1 MLPVFV
7 DNRIKEIKT
16 ETDVTFCYVPSK
28 ENPAD
33 YAIRGLTVP
42 EMVNNDLW
50 WHGPEWLKLIES
62 GWPSWN
68 VPDLT
73 PEELLMNADQKGSN
87 VIHEITNVANDSG
100 NFDSH
105 LSLLTINETKYSS
118 LRKLLCVTVYYV
130 KFVYLR
136 VIQKCKQETRVKI
149 FSKYKLLEKVF
160 VHMNVDFIPG
170 R

>member
-1 MLPVFV
+1 M
-7 DNRIKEIKT
+7 
-16 ETDVTFCYVPSK
+16 
-28 ENPAD
+28 
-33 YAIRGLTVP
+33 P

-118 LRKLLCVTVYYV
+118 LRKLLHVSVTV
-130 KFVYLR
+130 
-136 VIQKCKQETRVKI
+136 
-149 FSKYKLLEKVF
+149 
-160 VHMNVDFIPG
+160 
-170 R
+170 